1 MNILFNCEEYP
12 PMPYGGIGSVVK
24 NVAEGL
30 AKRGHNIVVAG
41 YYMYEHACNTHTI
54 ENGVHI
60 YNFSLGRRA
69 STFRRYTYEVFNKF
83 HLAGYWT
90 QFELDYYENKL
101 FSLIEQHNIDIM
113 EMTDFYNFNYCR
125 SILKFHK
132 FDIPVVMRFHGSANY
147 LSENAGKSRSEV
159 KLNDLNHFARANYFS
174 YVSSYIR
181 NFVKT
186 MGGEYSPSQEIV
198 IPNMVE
204 NEFITKNISPVDTKT
219 ILYFGKLT
227 KAKGAFATIRAFNI
241 FHKTHTDWKLVMAG
255 PAYSAELLNDVPDE
269 VRKDIEFPGLCNRDQ
284 IKQLIDACSFVC
296 IPSFFETFGMAPL
309 EAMARSKAVIFT
321 SRTSGPE
328 IIEDG
333 KNGLLVD
340 PDNISI
346 IAQKMSFLADNIETR
361 NEIGSNAYKTIDEEL
376 SESRVLD
383 ILESYYK
390 ALK

>member
-12 PMPYGGIGSVVK
+12 PMPSGGIGSVVK

-41 YYMYEHACNTHTI
+41 YYWYEPTCNTHTVV
-54 ENGVHI
+54 NGVHI
-60 YNFSLGRRA
+60 YYYSLGRRA
-69 STFRRYTYEVFNKF
+69 STFRRYIYEGFNKL
-83 HLAGYWT
+83 HLAGPWIQY
-90 QFELDYYENKL
+90 ELDYYENKL
-101 FSLIEQHNIDIM
+101 ASLIEQHDIDVM

-125 SILKFHK
+125 SMLRFHK
-132 FDIPVVMRFHGSANY
+132 FDIPVVMRFHGSVYY
-147 LSENAGKSRSEV
+147 LSENFGKGRLEV
-159 KLNDLNHFARANYFS
+159 KFNDLNHFARANYYS

-186 MGGEYSPSQEIV
+186 MGGEYCSNKEVV
-198 IPNMVE
+198 IHNMVE
-204 NEFITKNISPVDTKT
+204 DDFLYRNTSQVDAKT

-227 KAKGAFATIRAFNI
+227 KTKGAFATVKAFNI
-241 FHKTHTDWKLVMAG
+241 FHKTHPDWKLVMAG
-255 PAYSAELLNDVPDE
+255 PAYSDELLDDVQYE
-269 VRKDIEFPGLCNRDQ
+269 VRKNIEFPGLCNREQ
-284 IKQLIDACSFVC
+284 IKRFIDSCSFVC

-340 PDNISI
+340 PDNISM
-346 IAQKMSFLADNIETR
+346 IAQKMSFLADNVETL
-361 NEIGSNAYKTIDEEL
+361 NEIGANAYKTIDEEL
-376 SESRVLD
+376 SESHVLD